1 MYVPVVDGDIDGDKF
16 KTIISFSAV
25 GVIDPLPPDKTGVEA
40 PAGNDFWTIWIV
52 ATSEIEVAKYLNV
65 MEPVIVESDEAE
77 LSVSETPTGSAF
89 AIGFSIKH
97 KTSKTG
103 TTALLRIPKIYSTY
117 GKYLAGSPSTFTLKI
132 SNRGLL

>member
-1 MYVPVVDGDIDGDKF
+1 VYVPVVDGDIDGDKF

-65 MEPVIVESDEAE
+65 MEPVIVESEEAE
-77 LSVSETPTGSAF
+77 STVSETPTGSAF
-89 AIGFSIKH
+89 AIGWNVKLKIIE
-97 KTSKTG
+97 TSNM
-103 TTALLRIPKIYSTY
+103 ALLRIPQIYSTY
-117 GKYLAGSPSTFTLKI
+117 RKSLAATPSTFTLKI